1 MRHNRRMPFV
11 TLLAGGAVLGLVG
24 IFVRLAGADGVGPF
38 AAAFW
43 RMAMATPLLVVWAW
57 WSERAGAAS
66 PPSGPVRGG
75 LLPDWSLPGLIALA
89 ATAFAGDLILFHLG
103 LRWSTV
109 ANATLESNLAPLVV
123 TLALWALTRVP
134 PRPSF
139 VVALV
144 AALLGAL
151 LVIGAH
157 LGHRRSLLGD
167 LCGSASALFYAAYQI
182 GVQQARQRLG
192 TLPLMAWIS
201 AGATLALWPMA
212 LLEGQLWPHDAMGW
226 VWLVGLALL
235 VQIGGQVVIAHAV
248 KHLEPARASVG
259 LLVQPATSALYA
271 WAFLGERL
279 GALQAAGGAL
289 VLAGIYL
296 ARR

>member
-1 MRHNRRMPFV
+1 MPFV
-11 TLLAGGAVLGLVG
+11 ILLAGGAVLGLVG

-43 RMAMATPLLVVWAW
+43 RMAMATPLLVSWAW
-57 WSERAGAAS
+57 WSARRGAAA
-66 PPSGPVRGG
+66 PPRGADPG
-75 LLPDWSLPGLIALA
+75 ALLPGWSLPALLALA
-89 ATAFAGDLILFHLG
+89 AVAFAGDLILFHLG

-144 AALLGAL
+144 ASLAGAL

-157 LGHRRSLLGD
+157 FGDRRSLFGD

-182 GVQQARQRLG
+182 GVQQARQRIG
-192 TLPLMAWIS
+192 TLPLMAWVS
-201 AGATLALWPMA
+201 AGATVALWPMA
-212 LLEGQLWPHDAMGW
+212 LLEGRLWPHSAIGW
-226 VWLVGLALL
+226 LWLVGLALL
-235 VQIGGQVVIAHAV
+235 VQIGGQVVIAYAV
-248 KHLEPARASVG
+248 KHLEPARASIG
-259 LLVQPATSALYA
+259 LLVQPATSAVYA
-271 WAFLGERL
+271 WVLLGERL
-279 GALQAAGGAL
+279 DALQAVGAML
-289 VLAGIYL
+289 VLSGIYL